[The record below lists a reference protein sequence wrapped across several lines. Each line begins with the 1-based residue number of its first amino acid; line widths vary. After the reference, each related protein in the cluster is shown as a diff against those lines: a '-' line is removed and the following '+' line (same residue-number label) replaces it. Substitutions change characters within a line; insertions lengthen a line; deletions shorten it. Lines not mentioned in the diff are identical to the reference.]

1 MQNLFQQSSLTFGK
15 AKQYVAEQAGKQ
27 QTTEM
32 LDRAGRSIQSAIQ
45 DWNKFN
51 WKWTLTSATI
61 TADAS
66 GNYQLPY
73 DIKDVYAVTTTGDY
87 PQWVPSVTRRQLTRA
102 NARNLQVAP
111 YSYDLFSKNNS
122 GVLRVVGGT
131 ATDLTL
137 EYYRRMTVPCTVTA
151 SGLYT
156 QQGRGWLAGTEG
168 VWAGANIGNPVAYA
182 TTFNLAT
189 ATSGP
194 VVVTAIK
201 QEVGVVS
208 DPEGEVSLVLGP
220 LATARNSSLHLSNV
234 TALNNIATASA
245 TVTATVGGD
254 NVFLDIPE
262 SYEWGILAR
271 AVVHFMAGVG
281 GPADKMAEWKQQAA
295 TALEE
300 ALRDDREQEDTDI
313 SFMPAPPIYPYNP
326 NRIY

>member
-1 MQNLFQQSSLTFGK
+1 MQNLFQQSSLTFGN

-122 GVLRVVGGT
+122 GLLRVVGGE

-151 SGLYT
+151 SGLAALNQAT
-156 QQGRGWLAGTEG
+156 QVHCSANSGEALAG
-168 VWAGANIGNPVAYA
+168 VYLGNRAFLSTA
-182 TTFNLAT
+182 FLGT
-189 ATSGP
+189 ATDDIVG
-194 VVVTAIK
+194 VVTAVR
-201 QEVGVVS
+201 QEVN
-208 DPEGEVSLVLGP
+208 DTLY
-220 LATARNSSLHLSNV
+220 
-234 TALNNIATASA
+234 ASA
-245 TVTATVGGD
+245 QFGTTLKFTGVTATGVNTAVSGTFGGD
-254 NVFLDIPE
+254 NMLLDIPE
-262 SYEWGILAR
+262 SYEWGILSR

-313 SFMPAPPIYPYNP
+313 SFMPAPPVYPYNP